1 MKYFDKFVQL
11 ICGEIKWEELL
22 DFGKVTL
29 LLIIDLSVSPLVS
42 QSLVMYVYCKVCQS
56 ELSGQVGVKR
66 IEGLEMSFIFSI
78 YEVVCEMY

>member
-11 ICGEIKWEELL
+11 ICGEIEWEELL

-42 QSLVMYVYCKVCQS
+42 QSLVMYIVRFVSQSCQVR
-56 ELSGQVGVKR
+56 LV
-66 IEGLEMSFIFSI
+66 
-78 YEVVCEMY
+78 

>member
-11 ICGEIKWEELL
+11 ICGEIEWEELL

-42 QSLVMYVYCKVCQS
+42 QSLVMYIVRFVSQSCQDR
-56 ELSGQVGVKR
+56 LV
-66 IEGLEMSFIFSI
+66 
-78 YEVVCEMY
+78 